1 MKQAKVLT
9 DTELK
14 RVLAICAQQRHA
26 GRNRLLILLSHYAG
40 LRVSEI
46 ASLKWSDVLTPDGE
60 FRALF
65 HLQAK
70 NTKANEARAVHVN
83 AKLLKELKQYDLALG
98 EPRSLDQPLIASQ
111 VSRNGFS
118 ADSMGQTIGRIYAE
132 AGIIGASS
140 HSGRRWFITKLA
152 HAGIS
157 PKVIMELAGHK
168 QLTTTQRYI
177 DVSPELMQ
185 RAVEIL

>member
-1 MKQAKVLT
+1 MKQAKVLS
-9 DTELK
+9 DAELK
-14 RVLAICAQQRHA
+14 RVLAICAQQRL
-26 GRNRLLILLSHYAG
+26 GKRNRLLILLSHYAG

-46 ASLKWSDVLTPDGE
+46 AGLKWRDVLTAEGE
-60 FRALF
+60 FRTLF
-65 HLQAK
+65 HLQAV

-83 AKLLKELKQYDLALG
+83 AKLLKELKQYHSSMDK
-98 EPRSLDQPLIASQ
+98 PTFQDQPLIASQ
-111 VSRNGFS
+111 VSRHGFS
-118 ADSMGQTIGRIYAE
+118 ADSLGQTIGRIYAE
-132 AGIIGASS
+132 AGIVGASS

-185 RAVEIL
+185 KAVETL